1 MRVSRREPT
10 TRGTTSYFRGVTES
24 EVRRSRKLNSFP
36 LPVALLA
43 DVLKTLLSTLPFSST
58 VYVRAPRLARMSN
71 AVDAHSR
78 LCLSLSFSFSLRF
91 AWKFPSVLSTYMRV
105 FICKLS
111 QRCGLEGREK
121 RGRMSFL
128 VEGGF
133 SWREMEG
140 FVVGC
145 FWWDRSEVCNTCDRA
160 DRFALLFCVGNRFTG
175 VLRVMQRFSK
185 W

>member
-78 LCLSLSFSFSLRF
+78 LCLSLFLFLSTFRVKISFS
-91 AWKFPSVLSTYMRV
+91 VSTYMRV

-145 FWWDRSEVCNTCDRA
+145 F
-160 DRFALLFCVGNRFTG
+160 
-175 VLRVMQRFSK
+175 
-185 W
+185 